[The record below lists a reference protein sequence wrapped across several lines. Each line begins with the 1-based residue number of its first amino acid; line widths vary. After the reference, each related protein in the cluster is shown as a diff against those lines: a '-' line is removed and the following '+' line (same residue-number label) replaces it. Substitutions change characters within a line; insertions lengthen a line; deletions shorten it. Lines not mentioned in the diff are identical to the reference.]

1 MIDKLAEFIREEYI
15 GIKSKLIIRELLTY
29 VIDDKGSTNA
39 QEGCHDDTVM
49 ALAIWLQV
57 ILEGRGDSYTPEI
70 SDERVKNRANFD
82 IDRPSLYRERDE
94 DEEEDED
101 PFIEYSI

>member
-15 GIKSKLIIRELLTY
+15 GIKSKTIIKELLTY
-29 VIDDKGSTNA
+29 IIDDKGSTNA

-57 ILEGRGDSYTPEI
+57 ILEGIGDTYEARN
-70 SDERVKNRANFD
+70 SDETIYETRRTD
-82 IDRPSLYRERDE
+82 IDRPFYKDE
-94 DEEEDED
+94 DESEDLN
-101 PFIEYSI
+101 PFVYYAD